1 MIEKEMRELI
11 KTITFEQKNEKG
23 YYIYR
28 DQMNK
33 IIDHLADSYIK
44 KQIIVPT

>member
-1 MIEKEMRELI
+1 MIEKEMREMI
-11 KTITFEQKNEKG
+11 KKITFEQKNDKG

-44 KQIIVPT
+44 KKKIVPP